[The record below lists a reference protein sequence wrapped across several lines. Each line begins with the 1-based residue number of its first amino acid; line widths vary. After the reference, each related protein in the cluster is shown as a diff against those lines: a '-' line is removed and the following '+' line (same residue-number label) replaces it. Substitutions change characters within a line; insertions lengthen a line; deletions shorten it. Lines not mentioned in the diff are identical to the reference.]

1 MLFVLGAIWGAS
13 FMFIKV
19 AGRELDPMTLILGRI
34 GFGAA
39 TLAIA
44 VPWLQ
49 RRAGQQTWPVLA
61 RRWRVMLLLGLVN
74 TALPFW
80 LLAWGE
86 TRIDSSLGGIINAAV
101 PIFIALLAI
110 PFVPSERV
118 RGLRLVGLLVGFGG
132 VALLVGV
139 QPGGQ
144 VLGALAV
151 VGMSFCYAVGGLL
164 TARLLADV
172 SAPLVALGT
181 TLAATLYVLPL
192 GIARGP
198 HDVPGWKAIASVVA
212 LGVFGTGVAYLLY
225 FALITLAGA
234 GRASLVTYL
243 VPGFAVVYGAV
254 FLSESLGA
262 SDLIGLALILVG
274 AALATGAVSV
284 RRRFATARL
293 AREQGQP

>member
-19 AGRELDPMTLILGRI
+19 AGRELDPFTLILGRI
-34 GFGAA
+34 GLGAV

-44 VPWLQ
+44 VPWM
-49 RRAGQQTWPVLA
+49 RRGQSTWRIVV

-132 VALLVGV
+132 VAFLVGV
-139 QPGGQ
+139 QPSGEI
-144 VLGALAV
+144 LGALAV

-164 TARLLADV
+164 TSRLLSDIA
-172 SAPLVALGT
+172 APVVALGT
-181 TLAATLYVLPL
+181 TVAATLYVLPL
-192 GIARGP
+192 GVAHAP
-198 HDVPGWKAIASVVA
+198 SEMPGWKTIASVLA
-212 LGVFGTGVAYLLY
+212 LAVLGTGVAYLLY
-225 FALITLAGA
+225 FALMTEGGA

-243 VPGFAVVYGAV
+243 VPGFAVFYGAI
-254 FLSESLGA
+254 FLDEPIDSF
-262 SDLIGLALILVG
+262 DVIGLALILVG
-274 AALATGAVSV
+274 VALATGAVTA
-284 RRRFATARL
+284 RRRLVVAR
-293 AREQGQP
+293 QQSPP